1 MTSVAVVAHNQ
12 KTLGAGLPAL
22 RSALVAAGVSAL
34 WYEIDKSRKAPK
46 RVREAL
52 AAGADRILVWGGD
65 GTVQRVVNAAAG
77 SEATVGI
84 LPAGT
89 ANLLAT
95 NLGIPSD
102 LDEALDIALNG
113 ELRQLDLGVV
123 NGERFAVMAGTGFDA
138 AMINEADRNLKDRVG
153 QLAYV
158 WTGFKAAARA
168 PQRARIR
175 VDGHSWFKGKA
186 GCILIANVPKIGAGV
201 RVFDNAKPDDGWLEL
216 GVVTAATRAQ
226 WARVMAAV
234 VAGNPNRSKFVRTT
248 TCSKVDIRL
257 DRKARYELDGGSR
270 KPTKRMRVRVEP
282 ESINVC
288 VPVSQ

>member
-1 MTSVAVVAHNQ
+1 MTNVAVIAHNQ
-12 KTLGAGLPAL
+12 KSLGAGLPAL

-34 WYEIDKSRKAPK
+34 WYEVDKSRKAPK

-65 GTVQRVVNAAAG
+65 GTVQRVVHATAG
-77 SEATVGI
+77 TGATVGI

-95 NLGIPSD
+95 NLGIPAD
-102 LDEALDIALNG
+102 LDQALDIALYG
-113 ELRQLDLGVV
+113 EQRQLDVGVI
-123 NGERFAVMAGTGFDA
+123 NGERFAVMAGTGLDA
-138 AMINEADRNLKDRVG
+138 TMINDADRNLKDRVG

-158 WTGFKAAARA
+158 WTGFKAAARP

-175 VDGHSWFKGKA
+175 VDGHAWFKGRA

-201 RVFDNAKPDDGWLEL
+201 RVFENAEPDDGLLEL

-226 WARVMAAV
+226 WARVMAAIL
-234 VAGNPNRSKFVRTT
+234 AGNPSRSKFVRTT
-248 TCSKVDIRL
+248 LCAAADIRL
-257 DRKARYELDGGSR
+257 DHKARYELDGGSR
-270 KPTKRMRVRVEP
+270 KPTKRMNVHVEP

-288 VPVSQ
+288 VPLSQ